1 MSDAS
6 GTASPRRL
14 RDLLADLD
22 TVTLTG
28 EGDPEIGLVD
38 YDSRRMVPGALFVA
52 LRGSDFDGHAF
63 AARAIEAGAVAI
75 LAEEALPLAVPQAIV
90 PDSRAA
96 LAAVAARF
104 FGYPSRELTVV
115 GITGT
120 DGKTTTSYILEH
132 ILQQAGIVTGVIGT
146 VGVRIGQDRSYDN
159 GHQTTPESNRVQG
172 FLREMVEAGVQV
184 AIVESTSH
192 GLAMHRLDGVH
203 YRYAG
208 VTNITREH
216 LEYHG
221 TIEQYRAAK
230 AILIERTVA
239 NGGVVVLNADDE
251 GARAMLGW
259 TGDHP
264 VTWFSTESAP
274 DAHVVAHDI
283 TPEQTAIRFRMR
295 LPDAETEVRL
305 PMIGRFNVANALLA
319 ASLAHALCIDATA
332 IATALGTPL
341 AVPGRLH
348 QIDQGQPFAVVVD
361 YAHTPE
367 SLRKILLL
375 LRERYPANRV
385 LVVTGSAGQRDEGK
399 RPLQGA
405 VCAELADVSIFTNE
419 DPRLED
425 AGKIIQDIADGARE
439 IGAVEGERFH
449 CVTDRREAIALALDL
464 ATPGDCVLL
473 AGKGHET
480 SIIVGLEHVPWNEA
494 EVASELLAERGY
506 VRKEEREKRKAS

>member
-1 MSDAS
+1 MAS
-6 GTASPRRL
+6 SSPQRFRHPF
-14 RDLLADLD
+14 RDVLADVD
-22 TVTLTG
+22 QVQFVG
-28 EGDPEIGLVD
+28 DGDPTIAFID
-38 YDSRRMVPGALFVA
+38 YDSRQMGPDGLFVA

-63 AARAIEAGAVAI
+63 AAQAVAAGATAI
-75 LAEEALPLAVPQAIV
+75 LAEEPLPLDVPQAIV

-96 LAAVAARF
+96 LAQVAARF
-104 FGYPSRELTVV
+104 FGHPSRDLTVV

-132 ILQQAGIVTGVIGT
+132 ILQHAGIVTGVIGT
-146 VGVRIGQDRSYDN
+146 VGVRIGRDKAYDN
-159 GHQTTPESNRVQG
+159 GHQTTPESNRVQR
-172 FLREMVEAGVQV
+172 FLREMVDDGVQV

-203 YRYAG
+203 YQYAG

-216 LEYHG
+216 LEYHK

-230 AILIERTVA
+230 AMLIERTVS
-239 NGGVVVLNADDE
+239 NGGIVVLNADDE
-251 GARAMLGW
+251 GARSMLGW

-264 VTWFSTESAP
+264 VTWFSADGTAGTDVVADNIAP
-274 DAHVVAHDI
+274 D
-283 TPEQTAIRFRMR
+283 QRSIRFRMT
-295 LPDAETEVRL
+295 LHGDEVPVDL

-319 ASLAHALCIDATA
+319 ASLAHALGIDATT
-332 IATALGTPL
+332 IAEALGKPL

-348 QIDQGQPFAVVVD
+348 QLDQGQPFAVVVD

-375 LRERYPANRV
+375 LRERYPDHRV

-425 AGKIIQDIADGARE
+425 AEKIIQDIADGARRV
-439 IGAVEGERFH
+439 GAIEGERFH
-449 CVTDRREAIALALDL
+449 CITDRREAIAKAFDL
-464 ATPGDCVLL
+464 ANPGDCVLL

-480 SIIVGLEHVPWNEA
+480 SIIIGTEHVPWDEA
-494 EVASELLAERGY
+494 AVASALLAERGY
-506 VRKEEREKRKAS
+506 PPAS

>member
-1 MSDAS
+1 MAGMHPSTPA
-6 GTASPRRL
+6 RRF
-14 RDLLADLD
+14 RDLMADLE
-22 TVTLTG
+22 TVEFVG
-28 EGDPEIGLVD
+28 HGDPEISLVE
-38 YDSRRMVPGALFVA
+38 YDSRLMAPGALFIA

-63 AARAIEAGAVAI
+63 ASRAVAAGAVAI
-75 LAEEALPLAVPQAIV
+75 LAEEPLPLDVPQAIV

-96 LAAVAARF
+96 LATVAARF
-104 FGYPSRELTVV
+104 FDYPSRDLKVV

-132 ILQQAGIVTGVIGT
+132 ILQHAGVVTGVIGT
-146 VGVRIGQDRSYDN
+146 VGVRIGREKSYDN
-159 GHQTTPESNRVQG
+159 GHQTTPESNRVQKY
-172 FLREMVEAGVQV
+172 LREMADDGVEV

-192 GLAMHRLDGVH
+192 GLAMHRLDGVQ
-203 YRYAG
+203 YGYAG

-221 TIEQYRAAK
+221 TIERYRSAK
-230 AILIERTVA
+230 AILIERTVR
-239 NGGVVVLNADDE
+239 NHGVVVLNAEDE

-264 VTWFSTESAP
+264 VMWYSAESARSSN
-274 DAHVVAHDI
+274 VVARNIIHG
-283 TPEQTAIRFRMR
+283 QTSISFQMR
-295 LPDAETEVRL
+295 LPDAETDVEL
-305 PMIGRFNVANALLA
+305 PMIGQFNVANALLA
-319 ASLAHALCIDATA
+319 ASLAHALGLETAT
-332 IATALGTPL
+332 IAEALGKPL
-341 AVPGRLH
+341 AIPGRLH

-367 SLRKILLL
+367 SLRKILML
-375 LRERYPANRV
+375 LRDRYPSNRV

-399 RPLQGA
+399 RPIQGA

-425 AGKIIQDIADGARE
+425 ADKIIQDIAEGARG
-439 IGAVEGERFH
+439 IGTVEGERFH
-449 CVTDRREAIALALDL
+449 CLTDRRAAIALAFDL
-464 ATPGDCVLL
+464 AAPGDCVLL

-494 EVASELLAERGY
+494 QVASDLLAERGY
-506 VRKEEREKRKAS
+506 PGDE